1 MRARARSHQSRALR
15 VERAKY
21 AVDRCRRRV
30 EAQHPHRLCKLMTRH
45 SAVAGAV
52 PRDEEV
58 LDPAPALLE
67 RGAQLLLHRLA
78 GQLEVLET
86 AAFAQAPVD
95 IKLAKVPQLR
105 RHRLGSSGWR
115 EAALRHLA
123 QLKPDA
129 GLRGGAVRLTQV
141 LAKLSVR
148 DGARVVGVELG
159 VERGHRLGRSI
170 EA

>member
-1 MRARARSHQSRALR
+1 
-15 VERAKY
+15 
-21 AVDRCRRRV
+21 
-30 EAQHPHRLCKLMTRH
+30 MTRH